1 MSSRSDA
8 ASSSGYESMRND
20 ASHASSDSC
29 SEKGLNRSKKK
40 GKNINFFK
48 AIPLKGNIV
57 LLLQEPCCRQEGDVI
72 DERLFRQRIPLEK
85 KSKKGLKV

>member
-1 MSSRSDA
+1 
-8 ASSSGYESMRND
+8 MRND

-57 LLLQEPCCRQEGDVI
+57 LLLQEPLVGRQEGDVI